1 MDPLGMCISQ
11 CLTVVNESEDD
22 MLYSQGYCLD
32 LVHAHW
38 LSCWTEDMNQV
49 QRQKPKGPTLTH
61 KQACESQKGFACLTH
76 VANIILQR

>member
-1 MDPLGMCISQ
+1 MLLSGFGACPP
-11 CLTVVNESEDD
+11 VVN
-22 MLYSQGYCLD
+22 
-32 LVHAHW
+32 

-61 KQACESQKGFACLTH
+61 KQVSEYQKGFACLTH